1 MKGYTELE
9 VSEDFLKF
17 INIEMSKKHL
27 WTKVLRPNFYQLIQ
41 IDNTNS
47 QYESSI
53 IYEKYIIM
61 YRKAKE
67 LSVLENL
74 KKKGDIKITKYG
86 QKNDVY
92 HSSWKGGGKIL
103 CFVW

>member
-1 MKGYTELE
+1 MK
-9 VSEDFLKF
+9 
-17 INIEMSKKHL
+17 
-27 WTKVLRPNFYQLIQ
+27 
-41 IDNTNS
+41 
-47 QYESSI
+47 
-53 IYEKYIIM
+53 KYIIM

-92 HSSWKGGGKIL
+92 HSS
-103 CFVW
+103 